1 MRNWAWLCP
10 YMMIGLATGVLLLF
24 GLTLW
29 SSFLIALLLVCPAV
43 MVWGAWQVRRP
54 PHKRI

>member
-1 MRNWAWLCP
+1 MRHFAWFCP
-10 YMMIGLATGVLLLF
+10 YMMIGLATGVLVLF

-43 MVWGAWQVRRP
+43 MLWGAWQIRRP
-54 PHKRI
+54 HRKF

>member
-1 MRNWAWLCP
+1 MRNLAWLCP
-10 YMMIGLATGVLLLF
+10 YMMIGLATGVLVFF

-43 MVWGAWQVRRP
+43 MLWGAWQIRRP
-54 PHKRI
+54 

>member
-10 YMMIGLATGVLLLF
+10 YMMIGLATGVLVLF

-43 MVWGAWQVRRP
+43 MIWGAWKVRRP
-54 PHKRI
+54 YKKF